1 MRDELQLPIPTDSII
16 KGAKVWQSTVSCC
29 YHYFLFFLFFSFLSS
44 LPRRKK
50 EFFVFW
56 TFTSYSAMNEWSLE
70 SVAMIFLINSK
81 LDKRRK
87 PWFSVV
93 KGWESCRASTAIFL
107 FFLFFLAFS
116 LYLFS
121 LQKEKKEEEKNH
133 IEERMWLQEH
143 RLNKDD
149 FTV

>member
-44 LPRRKK
+44 LPRRRK

-70 SVAMIFLINSK
+70 SVATIFLINSK
-81 LDKRRK
+81 LDKGRTRK
-87 PWFSVV
+87 PRFSVM
-93 KGWESCRASTAIFL
+93 KGWERCRASTRSPFFLLFYL
-107 FFLFFLAFS
+107 FFLCIFFL
-116 LYLFS
+116 Y
-121 LQKEKKEEEKNH
+121 KKKKKKKRKITSRNECDYRSTQVK
-133 IEERMWLQEH
+133 
-143 RLNKDD
+143 
-149 FTV
+149 